1 MTLIR
6 SVNGKDI
13 EISASEEADILS
25 EWDSKLVARQQREQ
39 EAQDRVTVEAAK
51 SLVLEALIVEQA
63 KSASAAK
70 LIKDAAAIIKKG

>member
-13 EISASEEADILS
+13 EISASEEAGILS